1 MTKSRYLSFGL
12 SVAWIIQT
20 ISASAQT
27 QVTVL
32 PSQTLDFMSLDAA
45 TSTVVTGQPYSAD
58 GVTKVTQALADGTRI
73 EREVRSKFYRDSAGR
88 VRREQNILGLDSLI
102 GALSSEPQTAI
113 TINDPV
119 AGIVYS
125 LDPVRQ
131 EARRMVIPGDGYRR
145 ILPLPA
151 PADGGTRRSPDHAA
165 IHLTLP
171 SASTLPPLPPP
182 KTESLG
188 TRQIEGLSATGEK
201 TTTLIPAG
209 RIGNDRPIEIFDERW
224 ISSDLKVVL
233 LLRHRDPQTGEMEF
247 RLTNIKRTEPSPDLF
262 KVPSDNTIILVNPL
276 PAGSR
281 LPLRRSHPWLLLRP
295 EANPGRLNKQ
305 FGTSAR
311 VSGHTP
317 TKARGV

>member
-1 MTKSRYLSFGL
+1 MVKSRYLCFGL
-12 SVAWIIQT
+12 SVACIIQT

-27 QVTVL
+27 RVTML

-45 TSTVVTGQPYSAD
+45 TSAVVTGQPYSAD

-113 TINDPV
+113 TISDPV

-125 LDPVRQ
+125 LDPVRK
-131 EARRMVIPGDGYRR
+131 EARRLLILGDGYQR
-145 ILPLPA
+145 ILTLPA
-151 PADGGTRRSPDHAA
+151 PAPGTVGPGGARITPPF
-165 IHLTLP
+165 IVTLP
-171 SASTLPPLPPP
+171 SASTLPPLPTP

-188 TRQIEGLSATGEK
+188 MRQIEGLSATGEK

-233 LLRHRDPQTGEMEF
+233 LLRHRDPQTGEVEF

-262 KVPSDNTIILVNPL
+262 KVPSDTTIILVNPSAAPGTL
-276 PAGSR
+276 APIAPKPPGASIA
-281 LPLRRSHPWLLLRP
+281 PKPPRP
-295 EANPGRLNKQ
+295 PQ
-305 FGTSAR
+305 
-311 VSGHTP
+311 
-317 TKARGV
+317 